1 MALLE
6 PEFSIQISSESVN
19 LGVSIAETES
29 GPIPD
34 NFVAGS
40 PCAGITALLLCQCA
54 RTNPQIGEA
63 VNFLVLFRLCFDVL
77 KDFDSKTVH

>member
-1 MALLE
+1 M
-6 PEFSIQISSESVN
+6 
-19 LGVSIAETES
+19 AETES
-29 GPIPD
+29 GPTLD

-40 PCAGITALLLCQCA
+40 SCAGITALLLCQCA
-54 RTNPQIGEA
+54 RTNPQIDEA